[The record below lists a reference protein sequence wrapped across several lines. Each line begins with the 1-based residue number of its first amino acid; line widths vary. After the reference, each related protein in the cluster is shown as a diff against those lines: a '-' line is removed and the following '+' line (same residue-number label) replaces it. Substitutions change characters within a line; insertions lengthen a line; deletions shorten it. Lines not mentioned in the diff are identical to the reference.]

1 MPYYDVA
8 VAPMVVTSG
17 VMIALVVVV
26 VAALCA
32 LACYLIRRAI
42 RRARERG
49 DGGRGTRFCTL
60 PRALR

>member
-32 LACYLIRRAI
+32 LASYRVRRAI
-42 RRARERG
+42 SRARARG
-49 DGGRGTRFCTL
+49 DGGR
-60 PRALR
+60 

>member
-1 MPYYDVA
+1 MPYRDVA

-32 LACYLIRRAI
+32 LACRAI

-49 DGGRGTRFCTL
+49 DGGR
-60 PRALR
+60 

>member
-42 RRARERG
+42 RRTRERG
-49 DGGRGTRFCTL
+49 DGGR
-60 PRALR
+60 